1 MLPVNFPGTCVLLAV
16 CLTTQ
21 STSTLAALGE
31 ITTVPVAI
39 KSNASSTA
47 PSFTAAGTTP
57 FVSIRTHE
65 ALLGSGTTVKEF
77 ATPQGR
83 VFAVSWRG
91 PVLPDFSALLGT
103 HFPTFRQ
110 NAESV
115 RDKGVRKSTL
125 ALNQDGLVMRST
137 GRMRAFEGFAYLPA
151 LVPDGVVIDELLQ

>member
-1 MLPVNFPGTCVLLAV
+1 MASTSVASSRAARTPPNGSIQLQESLLA
-16 CLTTQ
+16 
-21 STSTLAALGE
+21 
-31 ITTVPVAI
+31 
-39 KSNASSTA
+39 N
-47 PSFTAAGTTP
+47 
-57 FVSIRTHE
+57 
-65 ALLGSGTTVKEF
+65 GTTVKEY

-110 NAESV
+110 SAE
-115 RDKGVRKSTL
+115 RAREQGVRNSTL
-125 ALNQDGLVMRST
+125 ALNHGGLVMRST